1 MRMEFFTFERPSGN
15 ELIII
20 IRPTYSVYLLIKL
33 RAIISSLGGIENN
46 IRYNFDYS
54 LTHN

>member
-1 MRMEFFTFERPSGN
+1 MRMEFFSFERPSGN